1 MSPAS
6 TPVARVQPSS
16 QAKAQEAFMSAERG
30 RRRICPRSPTPA
42 GADLFHK
49 KKTTIR
55 RQDDSNI
62 GGTTSDVVIRTE
74 RLGTERSRAHDE
86 ILAGVVATACDPLL
100 PDRFTGSQPG
110 RQRRRRAADR
120 SAASRAGS
128 QARAFHGRGKY
139 AYKDKPPSDK
149 PSSAAERGGKQLV
162 TASDSD
168 STHANDRGGTKYPST
183 KEADTASAAAVG
195 DGVICRQ

>member
-16 QAKAQEAFMSAERG
+16 QAKAQQAFMSAERG

-42 GADLFHK
+42 GADLFP

-62 GGTTSDVVIRTE
+62 GGTTSDEVIRTARK

-86 ILAGVVATACDPLL
+86 ILAGVVATAWDPLS
-100 PDRFTGSQPG
+100 PDRFTGSQPE

-128 QARAFHGRGKY
+128 QARA
-139 AYKDKPPSDK
+139 
-149 PSSAAERGGKQLV
+149 L
-162 TASDSD
+162 
-168 STHANDRGGTKYPST
+168 
-183 KEADTASAAAVG
+183 
-195 DGVICRQ
+195 

>member
-49 KKTTIR
+49 NKTTIR

-62 GGTTSDVVIRTE
+62 GGTASDVVIRTARQ

-86 ILAGVVATACDPLL
+86 ILAGDVATAWDPLL
-100 PDRFTGSQPG
+100 ADRFTGSQPE

-128 QARAFHGRGKY
+128 QAR
-139 AYKDKPPSDK
+139 
-149 PSSAAERGGKQLV
+149 
-162 TASDSD
+162 
-168 STHANDRGGTKYPST
+168 
-183 KEADTASAAAVG
+183 
-195 DGVICRQ
+195 

>member
-86 ILAGVVATACDPLL
+86 ILAGVVATAWDPLL

-128 QARAFHGRGKY
+128 QARALAHPPPPDGHPGKTRTGRRVPMQR
-139 AYKDKPPSDK
+139 ARRR
-149 PSSAAERGGKQLV
+149 ER
-162 TASDSD
+162 
-168 STHANDRGGTKYPST
+168 NIY
-183 KEADTASAAAVG
+183 
-195 DGVICRQ
+195 